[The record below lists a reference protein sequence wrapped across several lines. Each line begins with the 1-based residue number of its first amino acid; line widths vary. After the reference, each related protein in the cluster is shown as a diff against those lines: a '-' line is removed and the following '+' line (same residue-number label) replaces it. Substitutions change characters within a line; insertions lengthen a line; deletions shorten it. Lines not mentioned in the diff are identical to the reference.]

1 MLHYHAT
8 ILFYGYIP
16 QILKVPG
23 LTQFVVLS
31 PPKKKKKIKTKQQQ
45 KNQTLLAWVIIS
57 L

>member
-31 PPKKKKKIKTKQQQ
+31 PPKKKKKKSKQNNNKKTKHF
-45 KNQTLLAWVIIS
+45 LPGW
-57 L
+57 